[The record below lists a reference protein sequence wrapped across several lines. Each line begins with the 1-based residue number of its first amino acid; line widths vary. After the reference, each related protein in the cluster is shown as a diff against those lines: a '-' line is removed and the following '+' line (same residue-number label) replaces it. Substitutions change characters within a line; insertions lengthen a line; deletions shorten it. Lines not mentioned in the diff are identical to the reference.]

1 MSHVVTIKTQIHDL
15 GALRAACQR
24 LKLDAPVRKTTR
36 LFSGEATGHC
46 VALPG
51 WRYLVVC
58 DLASG
63 ELKFDNFENRWG
75 DRAELNRLVQM
86 YAVEKARLEARRR
99 GHSVVEQ
106 QLADGTI
113 KLTIQIG
120 DAREDY

>member
-1 MSHVVTIKTQIHDL
+1 MSHVVTIKTQIL
-15 GALRAACQR
+15 SALRAACQR
-24 LKLDAPVRKTTR
+24 LKLDAPVLQTTR
-36 LFSGEATGHC
+36 LFSGEAAGHC